1 MKDDK
6 EVMQDSIWVLVYT
19 KSKEEKKANEN
30 LLNQGFDTFLPLIY
44 PSNKN
49 IKKDKL
55 VPVFPRY
62 LFAKINLD
70 QSNWTKINST
80 SGVRNIVMFSDRFT
94 SIPSF
99 IIKSIQGK
107 LDQEG
112 VYRENVSTEDFKQG
126 DKVSITEGRLAGI
139 DAIFLSKKSND
150 RVRLLLKLLNTTVH
164 AEVDKSY
171 IGQKEVIDSF
181 KF

>member
-19 KSKEEKKANEN
+19 KPKEEKKANEN
-30 LLNQGFDTFLPLIY
+30 LLNQGFDTFLPLIS

-49 IKKDKL
+49 IKQDTL

-80 SGVRNIVMFSDRFT
+80 FGVSNVVMFSDRFT
-94 SIPSF
+94 SIPTY
-99 IIKSIQGK
+99 IIEGIQSK
-107 LDQEG
+107 LDKIG
-112 VYRENVSTEDFKQG
+112 VYRENISTEDYKMG
-126 DKVSITEGRLAGI
+126 DKVSIKEGRFAGL
-139 DAIFLSKKSND
+139 DAIFLSKKSTD
-150 RVRLLLKLLNTTVH
+150 RVRLLLKLLNTTVQ
-164 AEVDKSY
+164 AEVDDAH
-171 IGQKEVIDSF
+171 IGQKEVIDTF